1 MSDSITCPKCKRT
14 SYSEGDIKHAYCGH
28 CHQYQSDM
36 TTLAEHLRECAHESG
51 EELQDCL
58 TREHTVEHLGRK
70 IEVYYNEGKCH
81 WAAFVQGL
89 GETTSPEQVQAGAW
103 AKARIEHQPER

>member
-1 MSDSITCPKCKRT
+1 MGRKCKRT

-28 CHQYQSDM
+28 CHQYHSDM

-81 WAAFVQGL
+81 WGAFVQGL
-89 GETTSPEQVQAGAW
+89 GETTSPDQAQAVAW
-103 AKARIEHQPER
+103 AKARIEHQHER